1 MSFVSLYD
9 SFFWF
14 FYFSFHSNLLVFVV
28 IFFFLVLVVI
38 LFPSCYK
45 TIYIL
50 RSHPQPSSGLSGIL
64 AAVKFSFTQKFQQI
78 SISSHNL
85 SGIQML
91 NPKRMVSYYLTCRCP
106 NQPSLYLCSVPN
118 YFLLNVIFPFCLI
131 DTVQEVFKEM
141 DKIIGSIICKR

>member
-14 FYFSFHSNLLVFVV
+14 FYFSFHSNLLVFAV
-28 IFFFLVLVVI
+28 ICFLVLVVI
-38 LFPSCYK
+38 LFPSYYK
-45 TIYIL
+45 TVYII
-50 RSHPQPSSGLSGIL
+50 RSHPQPFFGLSGIL

-78 SISSHNL
+78 SVSSRNL

-91 NPKRMVSYYLTCRCP
+91 NSKRMVSYYLKCRCP

-118 YFLLNVIFPFCLI
+118 YFLPNVIFPSCLI

-141 DKIIGSIICKR
+141 DKIRGSIICKR